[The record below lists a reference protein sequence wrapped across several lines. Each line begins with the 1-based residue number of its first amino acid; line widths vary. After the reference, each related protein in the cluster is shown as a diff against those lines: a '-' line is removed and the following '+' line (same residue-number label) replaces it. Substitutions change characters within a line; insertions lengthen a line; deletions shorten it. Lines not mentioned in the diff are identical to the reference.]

1 MVENPFPAPVNA
13 CRGFLRRV
21 LNLALLVWVAS
32 AFGTNS
38 SAMAADFTGQR
49 IFLVVGTE
57 AGGGTDTTGR
67 LLTPYFE
74 KYLPGHPTVVVR
86 NMPGASGITAINYV
100 HLQTKRD
107 GLTVMV
113 GSNSQVNPFFIAKAK
128 GQYAPEKFRHI
139 GGLGRGGSVLL
150 IATDAVPRLT
160 DKNAPPVNY
169 GVIDPSRSAAQTA
182 MWGIEYLGWN
192 VKWVAGYRGAAD
204 TTVALERGELDM
216 NATGNF
222 FLVQRMVN
230 TGKFKIL
237 TQQGEPENGRYVG
250 RAEFGDAPVFADLIE
265 GKITDPLAKQA
276 YNYWESVIAV
286 DKWVALAEDTP
297 EDLANA
303 YRAAF
308 QRMIKDPDFIER
320 GKKISED
327 LAPMSHIDMEKF
339 IGQMAGVTEETE
351 IFIKNLLR
359 KQGLRIEG

>member
-1 MVENPFPAPVNA
+1 MMMGNDQ
-13 CRGFLRRV
+13 RRWLRI
-21 LNLALLVWVAS
+21 LGMTALFAVMSGAVTVAQS
-32 AFGTNS
+32 
-38 SAMAADFTGQR
+38 ADFSGQR

-57 AGGGTDTTGR
+57 AGGGTDGTAR
-67 LLTPYFE
+67 LITPYFE
-74 KYLPGHPTVVVR
+74 KYMPGRPTVVVR

-139 GGLGRGGSVLL
+139 GGLGRGGSVML
-150 IATDAVPRLT
+150 ISTDALPRLT

-169 GVIDPSRSAAQTA
+169 GVVDPSRAAAQTA
-182 MWGIEYLGWN
+182 LWGIEYLGWN
-192 VKWVAGYRGAAD
+192 VKWVPGYRGAAD

-222 FLVQRMVN
+222 FLVQRMVS
-230 TGKFKIL
+230 TGKYRVL

-250 RAEFGDAPVFADLIE
+250 REEFGDAPVFADMIE
-265 GKITDPLAKQA
+265 GKITDAAGQQA
-276 YNYWESVIAV
+276 YKYWESVLAV
-286 DKWVALAEDTP
+286 DKWIALAEGTP
-297 EDLANA
+297 EELAND

-308 QRMIKDPDFIER
+308 QRMIKDPDFLER
-320 GKKISED
+320 SKKISED
-327 LAPMSHIDMEKF
+327 LSPMSHVDMEKF

-351 IFIKNLLR
+351 TFIKNLLR

>member
-1 MVENPFPAPVNA
+1 MMM
-13 CRGFLRRV
+13 GIDQRRQFRFQGAVAV
-21 LNLALLVWVAS
+21 LAVMLGAVTAAQS
-32 AFGTNS
+32 
-38 SAMAADFTGQR
+38 ADFAGQR

-57 AGGGTDTTGR
+57 AGGGTDSTGR

-74 KYLPGHPTVVVR
+74 KYLPGNPTVVVR

-107 GLTVMV
+107 GLTLMV

-150 IATDAVPRLT
+150 IASDAAARLT
-160 DKNAPPVNY
+160 DKNAAPVNY
-169 GVIDPSRSAAQTA
+169 GVIDPTRSAAQTA

-222 FLVQRMVN
+222 YLVQRMVN
-230 TGKFKIL
+230 TGKFKVL
-237 TQQGEPENGRYVG
+237 TQQGEPVDGRYVG
-250 RAEFGDAPVFADLIE
+250 RPEFGDAPVFADLIA
-265 GKITDPLAKQA
+265 GKITDPMAKQA
-276 YNYWESVIAV
+276 YGYWESVIAV
-286 DKWVALAEDTP
+286 DKWVALAEGTSDDVT
-297 EDLANA
+297 NA

-308 QRMIKDPDFIER
+308 QRMVKDPDFIAR

-327 LAPMSHIDMEKF
+327 LSPMSHLDMEKF

-351 IFIKNLLR
+351 VFIKNLLR